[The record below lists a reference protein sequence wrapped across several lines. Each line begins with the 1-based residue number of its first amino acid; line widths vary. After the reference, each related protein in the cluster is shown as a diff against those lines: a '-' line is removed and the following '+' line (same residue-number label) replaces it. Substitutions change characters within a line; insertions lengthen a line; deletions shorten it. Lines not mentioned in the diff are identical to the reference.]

1 MIGILFLVGTLAL
14 IGGAIYYLSKRFSL
28 FFNSSVKVWLWTLG
42 CISVSMIVAQPF
54 TSMASNTIGMIA
66 NAVSSF
72 WMLSL
77 LYLVL
82 SIAFV
87 DLISLVIKTK
97 PSVRKILSFGIY
109 AIVMIYGIFSAY
121 HLKVKE
127 VTIPIDGL
135 TKEIRAVHITD
146 VHLGS
151 YRGKNYLEKVVGKAI
166 ELNPDVIFNTGD
178 LFDNINHFHA
188 GTDILEPFRKI
199 AVPHYFVDGNHDQY
213 VGANK
218 VFELAKEVGAITLQN
233 EIADFGE
240 LQIIGLNNMAK
251 DSISFDLHTVPG
263 SETIQSVL
271 ENLEIDENRPTLVL
285 HHRPDGVEY
294 MQPKGV
300 DLLLSGHTHAGQLFP
315 FTIVTKFMFRY
326 NKGLY
331 HYENMAVYVSEGVG
345 TIFFP
350 FRLGTHGDITLV
362 ILTPKR

>member
-1 MIGILFLVGTLAL
+1 MFA
-14 IGGAIYYLSKRFSL
+14 
-28 FFNSSVKVWLWTLG
+28 
-42 CISVSMIVAQPF
+42 AQPF
-54 TSMASNTIGMIA
+54 TSMAANTIGMIV
-66 NAVSSF
+66 NAISSF
-72 WMLSL
+72 WM
-77 LYLVL
+77 
-82 SIAFV
+82 
-87 DLISLVIKTK
+87 ISLFYLTLTIAIVDIVSLAVKLK
-97 PSVRKILSFGIY
+97 PQIRKVLSFGIFT
-109 AIVMIYGIFSAY
+109 IIMIYGIFTAY

-135 TKEIRAVHITD
+135 TKEIRAILITD
-146 VHLGS
+146 VHLGN
-151 YRGKNYLEKVVGKAI
+151 YRGKNYLEKIVNKAI

-188 GTDILEPFRKI
+188 GTNVLEPFGKFT
-199 AVPHYFVDGNHDQY
+199 VPHYFVDGNHDQY

-218 VFELAKEVGAITLQN
+218 VFELVKEVGVITLQN
-233 EIADFGE
+233 EVADYGE

-263 SETIQSVL
+263 SETIKSVL

-315 FTIVTKFMFRY
+315 FTIVTKFMFQY

-331 HYENMAVYVSEGVG
+331 SYENMKVYVSEGAG

-350 FRLGTHGDITLV
+350 FRIGTHSEITL
-362 ILTPKR
+362 IKLIPKER